1 MSEAFVLEAVMA
13 DMTQSGVV
21 VIDAGVSIRR
31 SPEDVFDYCSDHRHE
46 PEWNPMM
53 RRIEL
58 LTEEPIGPGTRY
70 ATEFVK
76 GPAMLMECV
85 AFERPTRWS
94 MTAESRLLKA
104 MGDWHVTASEG
115 GAHLSMRTQL
125 DLRGPLKL
133 AAPFVR
139 RREQRLFER
148 DLESIRRRLEDE
160 PLT

>member
-1 MSEAFVLEAVMA
+1 MV

-21 VIDAGVSIRR
+21 VVDAAVSIRR

-46 PEWNPMM
+46 PEWNPKM

-76 GPAMLMECV
+76 GPPMLMECV

-94 MTAESRLLKA
+94 MTGESRLLKA
-104 MGDWHVTASEG
+104 VGDWQVTASEG
-115 GAHLSMRTQL
+115 GARLTTHAEL

-133 AAPFVR
+133 AAPVIR
-139 RREQRLFER
+139 RRQQKLFQR
-148 DLESIRRRLEDE
+148 DLENIRRRLEDR
-160 PLT
+160 PLS